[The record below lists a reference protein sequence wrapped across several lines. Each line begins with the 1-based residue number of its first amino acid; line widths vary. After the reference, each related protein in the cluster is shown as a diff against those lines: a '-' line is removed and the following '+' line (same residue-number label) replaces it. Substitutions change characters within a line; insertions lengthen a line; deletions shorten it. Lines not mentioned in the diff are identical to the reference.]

1 MAKSRTEEMKAKNAE
16 SVTPSDTEDINYI
29 SNGIYVGEA
38 GDLEVTLENM
48 ADGES
53 VTFVGLSAGMIHPIR
68 TKRIWAA
75 NTTATDII
83 AVY

>member
-1 MAKSRTEEMKAKNAE
+1 MAKVTVQGDKAGKAAA
-16 SVTPSDTEDINYI
+16 VTPSDTENIVPT
-29 SNGIYVGEA
+29 NGIYVGAA
-38 GDLEVTLENM
+38 GDLEITLENM

-53 VTFVGLSAGMIHPIR
+53 IVFKGLVAGMIHPIR
-68 TKRIWAA
+68 AKRIWTA